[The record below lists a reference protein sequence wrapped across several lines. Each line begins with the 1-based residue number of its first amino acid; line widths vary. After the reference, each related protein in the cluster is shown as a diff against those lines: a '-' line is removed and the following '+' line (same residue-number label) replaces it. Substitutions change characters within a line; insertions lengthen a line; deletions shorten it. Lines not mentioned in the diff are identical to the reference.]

1 MTIRRLVLDVDDEVE
16 QLQTPQPSVTST
28 PQPSNS
34 SNFPSVPLLISD
46 DDDDDTAFV
55 DVPDYLSPP
64 PPPQPR
70 ASSCPVGDS
79 LRRLG
84 LGLKRE
90 WVDACLGELEGSVRG
105 FAGFDVTA
113 KAKLCFEQFLFADM
127 NSCGSGVLPPNV
139 HSMHLVNLSGPF
151 VLQVDEILNM
161 SCPLRGRY
169 QQAPPGL
176 KRCLKLSMTDGVQRV
191 FAMEYRPILSL
202 DVCASSGLKVAISNV
217 HVRRGLLMLVP
228 ETIEILGGL
237 VEQLDAARKRLVDE
251 LNKPPRGKRTKNG
264 VLPPLATRATLAAW
278 PASTVDDTGRS
289 SSVFQRTDSVQINNE
304 GAGLTMSGTG
314 NCVTTEDTNLMGAR
328 NAASN
333 SIPSTVANADAM
345 NVDIHADTNP
355 ASFANSTATQFSS
368 AVARAQEMHIDTAAI
383 ARENSVGNQSS
394 HLSTN
399 DATAHKDTVHITRT
413 SYVPPKSSPIVQ
425 NVETDKDRVIEDTEN
440 EHPRGSSSTVLNN
453 HDVHMVDD
461 DYHTIEVTDNDLWRG
476 SSTTSVNNNNVHMV
490 DDSDHPRMLSADQEV
505 PFTYLA
511 SLSAKWVT
519 MKEKVPS
526 VHGKIKVKVTG
537 VKRFQYKG
545 RTTYELQ
552 AYVDDGSLITEV
564 LIDHHVVQNGIG
576 YSPEEVTA
584 ALSSSDNKIVQSI
597 KNVMHKFQ
605 AFLINFEG
613 IMHVELNRKSSL
625 PVAVEM
631 SQGCPQSDAWLL
643 LRRLKSLYPPQTQT
657 HCPSNPIELSP

>member
-1 MTIRRLVLDVDDEVE
+1 MTIRRLVLDDDDEEEEEHHRQVE
-16 QLQTPQPSVTST
+16 QLQTPQPT
-28 PQPSNS
+28 NS
-34 SNFPSVPLLISD
+34 SNFPSAPLQISD
-46 DDDDDTAFV
+46 DDDDAAFI
-55 DVPDYLSPP
+55 DVPDHLSPP

-70 ASSCPVGDS
+70 SSSCPVGDS

-90 WVDACLGELEGSVRG
+90 WVNACLSELEGSVRG

-127 NSCGSGVLPPNV
+127 NSCGSGVLPSNV

-176 KRCLKLSMTDGVQRV
+176 KRCLKLSLTDGIQRV
-191 FAMEYRPILSL
+191 FAMEYRPIQAL
-202 DVCASSGLKVAISNV
+202 DVSASSGLKVAISNV

-237 VEQLDAARKRLVDE
+237 VEQLDAARKRVVDE
-251 LNKPPRGKRTKNG
+251 LSKPPRGNRTKNG

-278 PASTVDDTGRS
+278 PASGVDDSGRS
-289 SSVFQRTDSVQINNE
+289 GPAFQSTDSVQINSQD
-304 GAGLTMSGTG
+304 AGLTASGTG
-314 NCVTTEDTNLMGAR
+314 NRITTEDTMLMGR

-333 SIPSTVANADAM
+333 SIPSPVTNADAM
-345 NVDIHADTNP
+345 NVEVHADTNP
-355 ASFANSTATQFSS
+355 SSFANSRVSQFSS
-368 AVARAQEMHIDTAAI
+368 VAWAEEMHIDTAATTMD
-383 ARENSVGNQSS
+383 NSVGNQPS
-394 HLSTN
+394 HMFTN
-399 DATAHKDTVHITRT
+399 VAMAHKDTVNITRK
-413 SYVPPKSSPIVQ
+413 SYVPPESSPIVQ
-425 NVETDKDRVIEDTEN
+425 NVETDKDVVIEDAEN
-440 EHPRGSSSTVLNN
+440 DLPRGSSSTVLNN
-453 HDVHMVDD
+453 RDVHMVDD
-461 DYHTIEVTDNDLWRG
+461 NDHTIEVTDNDICRG
-476 SSTTSVNNNNVHMV
+476 SSSISLNSNNVHMV
-490 DDSDHPRMLSADQEV
+490 DDSDHPHMLSADQEV

-526 VHGKIKVKVTG
+526 VQGKIKCFLTG
-537 VKRFQYKG
+537 VKGFQYKG

-552 AYVDDGSLITEV
+552 AYVDDGSLIAEI

-576 YSPEEVTA
+576 YSPEVVTA
-584 ALSSSDNKIVQSI
+584 ALASSDQQTSQNI
-597 KNVMHKFQ
+597 KDVMHKFQ
-605 AFLINFEG
+605 SFLINFEG

-625 PVAVEM
+625 PVAIEM

-657 HCPSNPIELSP
+657 HCPSNLIELSP